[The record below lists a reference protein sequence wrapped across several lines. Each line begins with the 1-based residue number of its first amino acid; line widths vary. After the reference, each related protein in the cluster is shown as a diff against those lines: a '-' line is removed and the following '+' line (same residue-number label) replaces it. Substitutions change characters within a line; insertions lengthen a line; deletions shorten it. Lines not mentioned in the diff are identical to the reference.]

1 MRRLGPLAVALLLL
15 GACSDPEPAGPPA
28 ADPADP
34 STTTGTTADVDW
46 PELPTAGDP
55 VAVVTATGLVL
66 PVIGRDGEGFG
77 VVTPCFNEAA
87 ATGEPI
93 TGAHVVLDPG
103 HGGRDPGAVSPD
115 GLAESDVNLTVA
127 ERTRDSLEASGATVV
142 LTRTNDEFISL
153 ATRARLG
160 VAIDP
165 LAFVS
170 IHHNAE
176 PDGPWPR
183 PGSETYYQIA
193 NPDSKRLAG
202 LLWEELVAALEPFDA
217 DWVADTDAGAKYRL
231 SDSGGDYYGILRR
244 TEGITAVLSEAAFM
258 SNPPEA
264 ALLATEAFQRAEAD
278 AIARAVIRFVT
289 TDDEG
294 SGFTEPYPRP
304 ATGSG
309 GPASCADPPLG

>member
-1 MRRLGPLAVALLLL
+1 MRRLAPLLLALLPVA
-15 GACSDPEPAGPPA
+15 ACSDAELA
-28 ADPADP
+28 APSDPAP
-34 STTTGTTADVDW
+34 ATTSTTGGTAEVDW
-46 PELPTAGDP
+46 PDLPADGDP

-66 PVIGRDGEGFG
+66 PVTGRDGDGFG
-77 VVTPCFNEAA
+77 VTTPCSNQAA
-87 ATGEPI
+87 VDGEPI

-115 GLAESDVNLTVA
+115 GLRESDVNLAVA
-127 ERTRDSLEASGATVV
+127 ERIRDLLQAAGASVV
-142 LTRTNDEFISL
+142 LTRATDDFISL
-153 ATRARLG
+153 ATRAELG
-160 VAIDP
+160 VALDP

-193 NPDSKRLAG
+193 NPHSKRLAG
-202 LLWEELVAALEPFDA
+202 LLWEELVAALEPFGA

-231 SDSGGDYYGILRR
+231 SDTGEDYYAVLRR
-244 TEGITAVLSEAAFM
+244 TDGIDAVLSEAAFM
-258 SNPPEA
+258 SNPSEA
-264 ALLATEAFQRAEAD
+264 ALLATDAFQEAEAG
-278 AIARAVIRFVT
+278 AIARAVIRFVS

-294 SGFTEPYPRP
+294 SGFTEPYARP

-309 GPASCADPPLG
+309 GTPTCTDPPLG